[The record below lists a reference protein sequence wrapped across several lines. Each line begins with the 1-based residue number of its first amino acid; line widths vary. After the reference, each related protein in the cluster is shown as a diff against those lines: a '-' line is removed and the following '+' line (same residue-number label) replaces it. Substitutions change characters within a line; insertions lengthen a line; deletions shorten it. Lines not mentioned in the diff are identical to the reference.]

1 MKRTGPTNIRT
12 RALVV
17 HLEKHAKKTKEGA
30 YSVLSEMMNT
40 PARIRAEVNLYHLD
54 EMAATHKD
62 KIFVVPGSILAKGE
76 INHAVE
82 VAALRYSGTAKKK
95 IEAAKGKAWLLE
107 ELVDQKVPAKK
118 LVLVK

>member
-12 RALVV
+12 RNLVV

-30 YSVLSEMMNT
+30 YAVLSEMMNV

-54 EMAATHKD
+54 VLATTHKE
-62 KIFVVPGSILAKGE
+62 KILVVPGSVLGKGS
-76 INHAVE
+76 IKHAVE
-82 VAALRYSGTAKKK
+82 VAALRFSGTAKKQ
-95 IEAAKGKAWLLE
+95 IEAAKGKAWLIE